1 VCEASVCHVQTR
13 WSCLEKPPNVPTGS
27 GSFTATFLVRD
38 TVSQEPKV
46 GLSARACRRLDVKC
60 TDGISGATV
69 TDATGHVS
77 LVVPAG
83 FNGYARFD
91 DPTISS
97 TLFFFDPPLYADR
110 PSLTVS
116 VNAPE
121 TAAIVAALAGVEPD
135 SSLGVAL
142 VTVFDCFGKPAEGV
156 RVKADDAGDAAEA
169 FYIRDGL
176 PSPAAVATDET
187 GYAIFVNAAP
197 GTATF
202 SASIDDMRIGSVTV
216 LVQAGAQTIA
226 HVVPNGE

>member
-1 VCEASVCHVQTR
+1 MPTR
-13 WSCLEKPPNVPTGS
+13 WSCLEGPPETPTGS

-46 GLSARACRRLDVKC
+46 GLAARACRRLDVKC
-60 TDGISGATV
+60 ADGISGAVT

-91 DPTISS
+91 DPTIAS
-97 TLFFFDPPLYADR
+97 TLFFFDPQCRPTDLPWWSRSLRRRRRGPGSAD
-110 PSLTVS
+110 
-116 VNAPE
+116 
-121 TAAIVAALAGVEPD
+121 GGQPD
-135 SSLGVAL
+135 TSLGIAL

-156 RVKADDAGDAAEA
+156 RVTAEAGDAAKA
-169 FYIRDGL
+169 FYIRNGL
-176 PSPAAVATDET
+176 PSTAATATDET
-187 GYAIFVNAAP
+187 GYGSFVNATP

-202 SASIDDMRIGSVTV
+202 SASIDGMPIGSVTV

-226 HVVPNGE
+226 HIVPNGD